1 MKFSFSKNFPFLRR
15 GKKFFCPEPW
25 VGLFSIQINQDV
37 IFCPCY
43 LKMRIGNL
51 REKSPQE
58 IWNAKSLVELRKS
71 FRKGNLP
78 PVCAN
83 QLCPVALDKEPH

>member
-1 MKFSFSKNFPFLRR
+1 MKFSFSRKFPFLQR
-15 GKKFFCPEPW
+15 KKEFFCSEPW

-43 LKMRIGNL
+43 LKMKIGNL
-51 REKSPQE
+51 DKSTPQE
-58 IWNAKSLVELRKS
+58 IWNAASLVQLRAS

-78 PVCAN
+78 GVCQN
-83 QLCPVALDKEPH
+83 QLCPVALDKKL